1 MICVFFSVFV
11 CVFFFADADAELFAN
26 GPFDDVLY
34 LRKIY
39 GWRTELGEKISVSV
53 SVSLLTP
60 PNDRGAH

>member
-39 GWRTELGEKISVSV
+39 G
-53 SVSLLTP
+53 
-60 PNDRGAH
+60 